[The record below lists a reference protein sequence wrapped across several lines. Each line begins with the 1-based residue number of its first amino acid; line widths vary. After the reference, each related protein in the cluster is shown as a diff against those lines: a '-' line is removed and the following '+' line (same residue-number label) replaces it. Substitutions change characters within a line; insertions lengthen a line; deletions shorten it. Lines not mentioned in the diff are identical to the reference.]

1 MKPSTIVP
9 RIALALSLLFCA
21 GCRATATEPASSVE
35 PVAAKAAFERLRRI
49 VGRWETTT
57 TEGKTVGLSY
67 RLVASD
73 SALVETFTTPSG
85 KETLTI
91 FHLDGPRLLAT
102 HYCGQGNQ
110 PRLRLQQA
118 SDRSLEFTFHDATN
132 LASPASSHLAKLKL
146 ELNDADHFQRTETYV
161 ADGKDETTVYPCRRL
176 P

>member
-1 MKPSTIVP
+1 MKPAMAP
-9 RIALALSLLFCA
+9 RIVLALSLLFCVA
-21 GCRATATEPASSVE
+21 CRDAATEPTSGVE
-35 PVAAKAAFERLRRI
+35 PSATKAALERLRRI
-49 VGRWETTT
+49 VGRWEATTT
-57 TEGKTVGLSY
+57 DGKTVGLSY

-91 FHLDGPRLLAT
+91 FHLDGPHLLAT

-118 SDRSLEFTFHDATN
+118 SDRSLEFVFQDATN
-132 LASPASSHLAKLKL
+132 LSSPASSHLTRLKL
-146 ELNDADHFQRTETYV
+146 ELDDADHFQRTETYV